1 MSEYY
6 FTGSP
11 DYLEHHGI
19 LGMKWG
25 VRRFQNPDGSLTP
38 EGRAR
43 YGDVL
48 TKKQMK
54 NYIRE
59 YNLRTGSNKEINKN
73 TVFKTP
79 NGMYDYKGRKLR
91 NADVEV
97 ENPTEEKKTK
107 SDAHPTE
114 RRMRDMTDEEL
125 KAANERMKLEEDY
138 LKHIANLNPK
148 KVSLGQQFA
157 NNLKNELMTSIP
169 KGISGMI
176 ENAIKNAGN
185 TNPKSGN
192 EQKNTEQKK
201 EKTKPEEPKTT
212 QTAGVNPDKLND
224 KDLADYVQRM
234 TNLNRATEAR
244 KIFDDEMT
252 KAGEEFM
259 QDYWAKDDK
268 NNRSFRLVERSL
280 ADQEGIPL
288 NPDDIRYRL
297 EDKKHK

>member
-25 VRRFQNPDGSLTP
+25 VRRFQNKDGSLTP

-48 TKKQMK
+48 TKKQMN

-59 YNLRTGSNKEINKN
+59 YNLRTGSDKKINKN

-97 ENPTEEKKTK
+97 ENPTEEKKTN
-107 SDAHPTE
+107 SDTKPGDKK
-114 RRMRDMTDEEL
+114 RMTDDEL
-125 KAANERMKLEEDY
+125 RAANERMRLEEEY

-185 TNPKSGN
+185 SNPKSGN
-192 EQKNTEQKK
+192 EQKNTEQRK
-201 EKTKPEEPKTT
+201 EKPKTT
-212 QTAGVNPDKLND
+212 QTVGVNPEKLND

-244 KIFDDEMT
+244 QIFDDEMT

-259 QDYWAKDDK
+259 KDL
-268 NNRSFRLVERSL
+268 NLPERSMANINGEWL
-280 ADQEGIPL
+280 PPL
-288 NPDDIRYRL
+288 L

>member
-48 TKKQMK
+48 TKKQMN

-59 YNLRTGSNKEINKN
+59 YNLRTGSNKTINKN

-97 ENPTEEKKTK
+97 ENPTEEKKTNAESK
-107 SDAHPTE
+107 PGDKKK
-114 RRMRDMTDEEL
+114 MTDDEL
-125 KAANERMKLEEDY
+125 RAANERMRLEEEY
-138 LKHIANLNPK
+138 LKHVANLNPK

-157 NNLKNELMTSIP
+157 NNLRNELMTSIP
-169 KGISGMI
+169 KGIGGMI

-185 TNPKSGN
+185 SNPKSDG
-192 EQKNTEQKK
+192 KTEEKK
-201 EKTKPEEPKTT
+201 KDKPVTTKV
-212 QTAGVNPDKLND
+212 AGVNPEKLDDKALAAYND
-224 KDLADYVQRM
+224 RLRNINTA
-234 TNLNRATEAR
+234 ATLREA
-244 KIFDDEMT
+244 FDSEMT
-252 KAGEEFM
+252 KKGEEFM
-259 QDYWAKDDK
+259 RDYWVNDDEK
-268 NNRSFRLVERSL
+268 NRSYRLVERSL
-280 ADQEGIPL
+280 ADQQGVPL
-288 NPDDIRYRL
+288 NPDDIRYWL
-297 EDKKHK
+297 EDKNNK

>member
-91 NADVEV
+91 NANVEV
-97 ENPTEEKKTK
+97 ENPTEEKKTSSESK
-107 SDAHPTE
+107 PSDKK
-114 RRMRDMTDEEL
+114 RMTDDEL
-125 KAANERMKLEEDY
+125 RAANERMRLEEEY
-138 LKHIANLNPK
+138 LKHVANLNPK
-148 KVSLGQQFA
+148 KVSFGQQFT

-169 KGISGMI
+169 KGIAGMI

-185 TNPKSGN
+185 SNPKNGN
-192 EQKNTEQKK
+192 DQKNTEQKK
-201 EKTKPEEPKTT
+201 EKTEKTEKPKTT
-212 QTAGVNPDKLND
+212 QTVGVNPEKLND

-234 TNLNRATEAR
+234 TNINRATEAR

-259 QDYWAKDDK
+259 RDL
-268 NNRSFRLVERSL
+268 NLPEREMANINGEWL
-280 ADQEGIPL
+280 PPL
-288 NPDDIRYRL
+288 L
-297 EDKKHK
+297 EDKNKK